1 MLYTRVTPQGKEPEM
16 NEIKTARNIRK
27 MTQEQLG
34 EMVGMSK
41 QQLSGIERG
50 DRNPGP
56 KVLPLLADALNVSPA
71 YLRGEAEAIPVVDFA
86 DGSTE
91 MCAVI
96 SCETI
101 EGYGALYLVE
111 HPVVGPLPVILADGV
126 QFTPSDWQGEL
137 CASAEDAAGFAW
149 VDARGNDAVMLD
161 GLPRIMA

>member
-1 MLYTRVTPQGKEPEM
+1 MNKIKEAREM
-16 NEIKTARNIRK
+16 RK
-27 MTQEQLG
+27 MTREQLA
-34 EMVGMSK
+34 EMAGMSI
-41 QQLSGIERG
+41 QQLHGLERG

-86 DGSTE
+86 DGSVE
-91 MCAVI
+91 MCPVI

-101 EGYGALYLVE
+101 DGYGALYLVE
-111 HPVVGPLPVILADGV
+111 HPEVGPLSVILADGV

-149 VDARGNDAVMLD
+149 VDAHGNDAIMLD
-161 GLPRIMA
+161 DLPRVLA

>member
-1 MLYTRVTPQGKEPEM
+1 M
-16 NEIKTARNIRK
+16 
-27 MTQEQLG
+27 
-34 EMVGMSK
+34 
-41 QQLSGIERG
+41 
-50 DRNPGP
+50 
-56 KVLPLLADALNVSPA
+56 
-71 YLRGEAEAIPVVDFA
+71 DFA

>member
-1 MLYTRVTPQGKEPEM
+1 MNKIKEAREM
-16 NEIKTARNIRK
+16 RK
-27 MTQEQLG
+27 MTREQLA
-34 EMVGMSK
+34 EMAGMSI
-41 QQLSGIERG
+41 QQLHGLERG

-71 YLRGEAEAIPVVDFA
+71 YLRGEAEAIQVVDFA

-111 HPVVGPLPVILADGV
+111 HPEAGPLPVILADGV
-126 QFTPSDWQGEL
+126 QFTPSDWQGVL
-137 CASAEDAAGFAW
+137 CTSVEDAAEFAW
-149 VDARGNDAVMLD
+149 VDARGNDAIMLD

>member
-1 MLYTRVTPQGKEPEM
+1 M
-16 NEIKTARNIRK
+16 NEIKTARSIRK
-27 MTQEQLG
+27 MTQDQLANKL
-34 EMVGMSK
+34 GMSK
-41 QQLSGIERG
+41 QQLYGLESG
-50 DRNPGP
+50 DRKPGP
-56 KVLPLLADALNVSPA
+56 KVLPLLADALSVSPA
-71 YLRGEAEAIPVVDFA
+71 YLRGEAESIPVVDFA
-86 DGSTE
+86 DGSVE
-91 MCAVI
+91 MCKVI

>member
-1 MLYTRVTPQGKEPEM
+1 M

-91 MCAVI
+91 MCDVI

-111 HPVVGPLPVILADGV
+111 HPAVGPLPVILADGV